1 MRLELIP
8 VLLGVL
14 FVLLSAGIIYD
25 AAAPSS
31 IRPFRER
38 RRRQRA
44 EIDRVGQWFVALGIA
59 CLGASLIG
67 NEIWRWTTIVVM
79 VGIALLITGAILNR
93 EYLRELLLFRGAS
106 RRAHEDEELPEPPHM
121 KLRIR

>member
-8 VLLGVL
+8 VLLGVV

-44 EIDRVGQWFVALGIA
+44 EIDRTGESFVALGIA
-59 CLGASLIG
+59 CLGASMIG
-67 NEIWRWTTIVVM
+67 NELWRYTTIVVIAG
-79 VGIALLITGAILNR
+79 VALLITGAILNR
-93 EYLRELLLFRGAS
+93 EYLRELLLFRGAA
-106 RRAHEDEELPEPPHM
+106 RRSNEELPEPPQL

>member
-1 MRLELIP
+1 MIP

-44 EIDRVGQWFVALGIA
+44 EIDRTGEWFVALGIA
-59 CLGASLIG
+59 CLGASMIG
-67 NEIWRWTTIVVM
+67 NELWRYTTIVVIAG
-79 VGIALLITGAILNR
+79 VALLITGAILNR
-93 EYLRELLLFRGAS
+93 EYLRELLLFRGAA
-106 RRAHEDEELPEPPHM
+106 RRSNEKLPEPPQL

>member
-14 FVLLSAGIIYD
+14 FILLSAGIIYD

-44 EIDRVGQWFVALGIA
+44 EIDRTGEWFVALGIA
-59 CLGASLIG
+59 CLGASMIG
-67 NEIWRWTTIVVM
+67 NELWRYTTIVVIAG
-79 VGIALLITGAILNR
+79 VALLITGAILNR
-93 EYLRELLLFRGAS
+93 GDLREILLFRGAA
-106 RRAHEDEELPEPPHM
+106 RRGHESDTIPEPPPL

>member
-44 EIDRVGQWFVALGIA
+44 EIDRTGEWFVALGIA
-59 CLGASLIG
+59 CLGASMIG
-67 NEIWRWTTIVVM
+67 NELWRYTTIVVIA
-79 VGIALLITGAILNR
+79 GIALLITGVILNR
-93 EYLRELLLFRGAS
+93 GYLREILMFRGAA
-106 RRAHEDEELPEPPHM
+106 RRSDDKLPEPPQL

>member
-44 EIDRVGQWFVALGIA
+44 EIDRVGEWFVALGIA
-59 CLGASLIG
+59 CLGASMIG
-67 NEIWRWTTIVVM
+67 NELWRYTTIVVIAG
-79 VGIALLITGAILNR
+79 VALLITGAVLTR
-93 EYLRELLLFRGAS
+93 GYLREVLLFRGAS
-106 RRAHEDEELPEPPHM
+106 RRSREELPQPPHL

>member
-31 IRPFRER
+31 RRPFRER
-38 RRRQRA
+38 RRSQRA
-44 EIDRVGQWFVALGIA
+44 EIDRVGEWFVALGIA
-59 CLGASLIG
+59 CLGASMIG
-67 NEIWRWTTIVVM
+67 NELWRYTTIVVIAG
-79 VGIALLITGAILNR
+79 VALLVTGAILNR
-93 EYLRELLLFRGAS
+93 GYLREVLLFRGAS
-106 RRAHEDEELPEPPHM
+106 RRSQEELPPPPQL

>member
-8 VLLGVL
+8 VLIGALL
-14 FVLLSAGIIYD
+14 ILLSAGIIYD

-44 EIDRVGQWFVALGIA
+44 EIDRVGEWFVALGIA

-67 NEIWRWTTIVVM
+67 NEIWRWTTIVNSSD
-79 VGIALLITGAILNR
+79 GWNR
-93 EYLRELLLFRGAS
+93 PLDHRHDPQPGVSPGDASFS
-106 RRAHEDEELPEPPHM
+106 RRVTASSGG
-121 KLRIR
+121 

>member
-44 EIDRVGQWFVALGIA
+44 EIDRTGEWFVALGIA
-59 CLGASLIG
+59 GLGASMIG
-67 NEIWRWTTIVVM
+67 TELWRYTTIVVIA
-79 VGIALLITGAILNR
+79 GIALLITGVILNR
-93 EYLRELLLFRGAS
+93 GYLREILMFRGAA
-106 RRAHEDEELPEPPHM
+106 RRSDDKLPEPPQL

>member
-14 FVLLSAGIIYD
+14 FVLLSAGIMYD

-44 EIDRVGQWFVALGIA
+44 EIDRTGEWFVALGIA
-59 CLGASLIG
+59 CLGASMIG
-67 NEIWRWTTIVVM
+67 NELWRYTTIVVIAG
-79 VGIALLITGAILNR
+79 VALLITGAILNR
-93 EYLRELLLFRGAS
+93 GYLREVLLFRGAS
-106 RRAHEDEELPEPPHM
+106 RRSQEELPPPPQL